1 MNMTDVD
8 KLLTIVP
15 KNAMEKAQHLVELEN
30 MAKQIK
36 MKIDEYRAGL
46 LEETKR
52 LDVLS
57 LKTGT
62 YTISRVKKLLPK
74 VVDFIALRNALE
86 KANIPYDT
94 TEVFADH
101 MKLTFKQLAEE
112 GRGMP
117 GLDVAESEYI
127 MVRVNKE

>member
-1 MNMTDVD
+1 MTDTEQI
-8 KLLTIVP
+8 LSTIP
-15 KNAMEKAQHLVELEN
+15 KNAMEKAQHLVELEGVVKR
-30 MAKQIK
+30 AKAI
-36 MKIDEYRAGL
+36 IDQYREEL

-74 VVDFIALRNALE
+74 VTDFQTLKKALE
-86 KANIPYDT
+86 KENIPYST
-94 TEVFADH
+94 VEVFADH

-112 GRGMP
+112 GRAIE
-117 GLDVAESEYI
+117 GLEIAESEYI
-127 MVRVNKE
+127 MVRINKE